1 VVIKRSKA
9 DLVFD
14 IVNTT
19 MMVLFLFIML
29 YPLYFVIIVS
39 FSDIKQVGLGNVY
52 LWPKGFTLEAYQH
65 VFVNKQIWVGY
76 RNTILYTVGGTLYHL
91 FLMVPLAYAMSKKE
105 MFGRKFLSW
114 VYIVTM
120 YFSGGLIP
128 SYLLN
133 KNLGLIG
140 NPLVMI
146 VGGVSAYNMIVTRTY
161 FQTSVSKELLEAS
174 YIDGANEFRAFRQIV
189 LPLSKP
195 ILAVMA
201 LYAAVSKWNS
211 YFEAMIYL
219 TKPDYAPLQLVLRD
233 ILIASKQ
240 MLTDENL
247 INRLSEEERMSL
259 ERKAELA
266 EAMKYAVVF
275 IGSAPLLIMYPF
287 IQKYFTKGVM
297 IGSLK
302 G

>member
-1 VVIKRSKA
+1 MVIKRSRA

-19 MMVLFLFIML
+19 LMTLFLFIML

-39 FSDIKQVGLGNVY
+39 LSDIKQVSLGRVFLY
-52 LWPKGFTLEAYQH
+52 PKGFTLEAYRH
-65 VFVNKQIWVGY
+65 VFVNNQIWVGY
-76 RNTILYTVGGTLYHL
+76 RNTIIYTVGGTLYQL
-91 FLMVPLAYAMSKKE
+91 ILMLPLAYALSKKD
-105 MFGRKFLSW
+105 MAGRQFFSW

-120 YFSGGLIP
+120 YFSGGLVP
-128 SYLLN
+128 SYLLT

-140 NPLVMI
+140 NPMVMI
-146 VGGVSAYNMIVTRTY
+146 VGGISAYNMIVTRTY
-161 FQTSVSKELLEAS
+161 FQTSVSRELLEAS
-174 YIDGANEFRAFRQIV
+174 YIDGANEFRAFLQIV
-189 LPLSKP
+189 LPLAKP
-195 ILAVMA
+195 IIAVMA
-201 LYAAVSKWNS
+201 LYAAVSRWNS

-247 INRLSEEERMSL
+247 LNRLSEEERLSL

-275 IGSAPLLIMYPF
+275 IGSAPLLMIYPF
-287 IQKYFTKGVM
+287 IQKYFTKGIM